1 MAGTASDRGSD
12 HPLARLAEVQGRAAV
27 QGQQAGHVARIE
39 REGHAVEH
47 GAILIKGDALAVI
60 RHQVDQAAL
69 LHHDPL
75 GQAGAAGGV
84 DDLGQHGGVP
94 GQCGRAG

>member
-1 MAGTASDRGSD
+1 MGNQEIIWLAPRAIAALIT
-12 HPLARLAEVQGRAAV
+12 LARLAEVQGRAAV
-27 QGQQAGHVARIE
+27 ERQQGGHVAGIE

-60 RHQVDQAAL
+60 RHQIDQAAL

-75 GQAGAAGGV
+75 GRPV
-84 DDLGQHGGVP
+84 LPEV
-94 GQCGRAG
+94 